1 MKVFLILQAK
11 TGCISV
17 CALDP
22 ERLLF
27 VSGDGDGDVC
37 NMRTK
42 AMCRLLALEIQCFN
56 TVLFYSLKQKGGNVL
71 DVGEE
76 EMSTL
81 QLPF

>member
-1 MKVFLILQAK
+1 
-11 TGCISV
+11 
-17 CALDP
+17 
-22 ERLLF
+22 
-27 VSGDGDGDVC
+27 
-37 NMRTK
+37 
-42 AMCRLLALEIQCFN
+42 MCRLLALEIQCFN